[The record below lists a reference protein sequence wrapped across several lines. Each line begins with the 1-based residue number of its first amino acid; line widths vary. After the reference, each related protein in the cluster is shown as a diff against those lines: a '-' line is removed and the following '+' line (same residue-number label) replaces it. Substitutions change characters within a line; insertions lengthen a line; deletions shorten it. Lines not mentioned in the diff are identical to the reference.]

1 MEKRL
6 GLWKK
11 GVKSKLLTTIEKMV
25 KGGARNFAKPSVDP
39 GLVLK
44 ILKDNAEVVKD
55 LGAYETVSRAS
66 AVQPHGLL
74 QVRHLLEDIIEV
86 SPTCELQASVLRT
99 ALMNLLTSNISLNNT
114 QFNGNTWSNQ
124 KAERI
129 TVLLC
134 HTRKVARD
142 KEVQRICAAKL
153 TAREYQLLEAV
164 TSKIIQKEEEAL
176 EKGLK
181 VLQARVSDASLDSD
195 GFPNIL
201 KSPKDTKDTKCTGLS
216 HPLKKGKGASSTAM
230 VPVLDHWELQ
240 AAMGYGSKAHKK
252 PAAKPSTKMSPK
264 KGQPLTKK
272 AKKKGQPLIKKTA
285 GPDPSKSWVSLRVTS
300 AKDPERTYLTGCQEG
315 STQRR
320 LVVEVPAKW
329 SKDHKGIILRI
340 KKDMEEKK
348 LTKGDAIAL
357 RSKLVR

>member
-1 MEKRL
+1 MVWKNWKFQFSNFAAFEQKYWLSYWNPYWIWYWFWMWVSQGQPHPVKTWLWSFMKCCVFASGNVLEVLLVLLYVLLLAQIDQACSQNNCSNLWKKGVTFGKKVWPLEKRL

-142 KEVQRICAAKL
+142 K
-153 TAREYQLLEAV
+153 
-164 TSKIIQKEEEAL
+164 
-176 EKGLK
+176 
-181 VLQARVSDASLDSD
+181 
-195 GFPNIL
+195 
-201 KSPKDTKDTKCTGLS
+201 
-216 HPLKKGKGASSTAM
+216 
-230 VPVLDHWELQ
+230 
-240 AAMGYGSKAHKK
+240 
-252 PAAKPSTKMSPK
+252 
-264 KGQPLTKK
+264 
-272 AKKKGQPLIKKTA
+272 
-285 GPDPSKSWVSLRVTS
+285 
-300 AKDPERTYLTGCQEG
+300 
-315 STQRR
+315 
-320 LVVEVPAKW
+320 
-329 SKDHKGIILRI
+329 
-340 KKDMEEKK
+340 
-348 LTKGDAIAL
+348 
-357 RSKLVR
+357 